1 MRLMERHYLILKNNL
16 DLPTIMNHYELLFQ
30 TVNHLQNVA
39 RMKNKAPIIS
49 LVFVINYN
57 YFHP

>member
-57 YFHP
+57 